1 MIENKILEYL
11 QQLGIPVTT
20 YEHEAAFTCEAMERI
35 TAHLPP
41 IEHCKNLFLKD
52 KRKRYWLLSA
62 LYATK
67 VELKTLA
74 KQLDAPELR
83 FARPDEL
90 EAVLGV
96 KPGSVT
102 LLALINDTEHK
113 VNMLLDKNLMEKI
126 SVGCHPLRNDMTTVI
141 ATKDITKFLDA
152 LGYTP
157 ILV

>member
-1 MIENKILEYL
+1 MAEHKILEYL

-62 LYATK
+62 LYGTK
-67 VELKTLA
+67 VELKVLA
-74 KQLDAPELR
+74 KQLDAPDLR

-102 LLALINDTEHK
+102 LFALINDTEHR
-113 VNMLLDKNLMEKI
+113 VNVLLDKNLMEKPT
-126 SVGCHPLRNDMTTVI
+126 VGFHPLRNDMTTVI
-141 ATKDITKFLDA
+141 ATQDVTKFLDS
-152 LGYTP
+152 LGYAP